1 MKKPNYIEK
10 IEEISENDFSV
21 MNLPDANIE
30 FEKFLDNSK
39 FELLHSISD
48 VRQN

>member
-1 MKKPNYIEK
+1 MKKPNYIER
-10 IEEISENDFSV
+10 IEEISENNFSV

-39 FELLHSISD
+39 FELVHLSLIHI
-48 VRQN
+48 